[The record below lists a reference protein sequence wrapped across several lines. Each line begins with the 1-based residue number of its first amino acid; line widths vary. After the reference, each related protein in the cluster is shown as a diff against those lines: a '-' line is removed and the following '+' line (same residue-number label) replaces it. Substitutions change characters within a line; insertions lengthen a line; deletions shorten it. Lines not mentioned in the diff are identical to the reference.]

1 MCSSYFA
8 RKMAWKAD
16 IGRVRTVILSLLL
29 TLGGPL
35 FAVSPDYSNMGQVL
49 AQNRMYLLFMDTCV
63 VNLRGPSAQEDPK
76 GMRAQFEGYY
86 KAAIEHDFYAN
97 LWYLQGNYGKT
108 YSELRLSQNALQDLY
123 RRILENYIDETVIL
137 LEASAPIIVLT
148 RDQSAKKLLELGFRD
163 LESTRQIYLRGAN
176 TNPKMFL
183 NQIMTYQDGILRAR
197 RGRRFAILAL
207 LEAKVPVPEKSKYQ
221 VVTLDDVKNMM
232 EEGEKQTKYV
242 EILNLLVNMT
252 GRNLVPKVIA
262 SDVLGKMISLNTLEV
277 HQDNY
282 GRMYSDRRS
291 VFQLITVTLRSDE
304 FHKSDSMPRRN
315 TDNRNEVPASDS
327 DPIKPEGTTTQPQ
340 PQAITPVTPA
350 PATDPGKK

>member
-1 MCSSYFA
+1 
-8 RKMAWKAD
+8 MAWKAD

-123 RRILENYIDETVIL
+123 RRILENYIDVTVIL

-207 LEAKVPVPEKSKYQ
+207 LEAKVPAPEKS
-221 VVTLDDVKNMM
+221 
-232 EEGEKQTKYV
+232 
-242 EILNLLVNMT
+242 
-252 GRNLVPKVIA
+252 
-262 SDVLGKMISLNTLEV
+262 SIS
-277 HQDNY
+277 
-282 GRMYSDRRS
+282 
-291 VFQLITVTLRSDE
+291 
-304 FHKSDSMPRRN
+304 
-315 TDNRNEVPASDS
+315 
-327 DPIKPEGTTTQPQ
+327 
-340 PQAITPVTPA
+340 
-350 PATDPGKK
+350 